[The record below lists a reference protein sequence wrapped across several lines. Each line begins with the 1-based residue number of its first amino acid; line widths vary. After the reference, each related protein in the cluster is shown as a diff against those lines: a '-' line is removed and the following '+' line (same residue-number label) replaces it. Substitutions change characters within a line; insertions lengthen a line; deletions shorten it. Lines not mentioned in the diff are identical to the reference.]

1 MSFNKF
7 KADFLNEF
15 PAMATNTKMM
25 AFINNYERIK
35 VTTSSNFIHNTSDE
49 DNVAET
55 PPTEGGAVR
64 MPFGKYKNF
73 LISDLCK
80 MDAGRQYLTW
90 LYSQSFFDAEKFPV
104 LHKCLSDLGVTKKKA
119 MNHAMRVGRVPAG
132 CV

>member
-15 PAMATNTKMM
+15 PAMATNTKIM
-25 AFINNYERIK
+25 AFINNYERSI
-35 VTTSSNFIHNTSDE
+35 IHNTSDE

-80 MDAGRQYLTW
+80 MDAGKQYLIW
-90 LYSQSFFDAEKFPV
+90 LYSQSFFDAEKFPH
-104 LHKCLSDLGVTKKKA
+104 LHKCLTDLGISKKKV
-119 MNHAMRVGRVPAG
+119 MNASARATRVPAE